1 MIAKQHKTLAYNNIL
16 KSLIFLVFAP
26 YCPFVGKNA
35 KYREVDCQEYSS
47 SNTVMI
53 HKRMP
58 STHHFFDSQ
67 KGGR

>member
-1 MIAKQHKTLAYNNIL
+1 MIVNHIL

-35 KYREVDCQEYSS
+35 KYREVVCQKYSS
-47 SNTVMI
+47 SYAVMVDM
-53 HKRMP
+53 RMP
-58 STHHFFDSQ
+58 PAHHFFDSQ